1 MIMLWLV
8 MTEDCYGADHCLGY
22 HRDSDPCYR
31 AVGVCR
37 DGLSISLLEVIQD
50 KLINLMQANRFPSN
64 QLTSYQELRPQLMPG
79 DVLICSGTGI
89 FSTMI
94 QRATGSVWS
103 HVGFILRLD
112 AIDRVM
118 LLESV
123 EPIGVRT
130 VRLSKYLTDYKDGK
144 PYPGGI
150 AVIRN
155 RDFEKKAKKSGL
167 ATLAKYAVDQFG
179 YPYDKEDI
187 ARIAARILAS
197 KVPFSV
203 KERERIEPNREYICS
218 EYVGR
223 CYETIGLKV
232 KWDKRGFVAPADFA
246 RDERFELVGV
256 LRVR

>member
-1 MIMLWLV
+1 MNI
-8 MTEDCYGADHCLGY
+8 
-22 HRDSDPCYR
+22 R
-31 AVGVCR
+31 
-37 DGLSISLLEVIQD
+37 
-50 KLINLMQANRFPSN
+50 RFPTHKPIHYDEFRHDL
-64 QLTSYQELRPQLMPG
+64 QHG

-103 HVGFILRLD
+103 HVGFILRVD

-150 AVIRN
+150 AVIRH

-179 YPYDKEDI
+179 YPYDKQQI
-187 ARIAARILAS
+187 AKIAARIMAS
-197 KVPFSV
+197 KVPFSR
-203 KERERIEPNREYICS
+203 KERDRIKPNGEFICS
-218 EYVGR
+218 EYIAR
-223 CYETIGLKV
+223 CYETIGLKI
-232 KWDKRGFVAPADFA
+232 KWDRRGFIAPADFA
-246 RDERFELVGV
+246 GDRRFELVGV
-256 LRVR
+256 LQAR